1 MASIK
6 DKQTK
11 HIKTFFFSY
20 TNESIALQTQKKA
33 PPPPPAESTPHR
45 FLGVRRRPWGR
56 YAAEIRD
63 PSTKERH
70 WLGTF
75 DTAEDAAIAY
85 DRAARSLRGSLAR
98 TNFLYS
104 DSPPPPPPLYSAS
117 IHHPNQPPLFSSSAS
132 THSSLSSPPI
142 PPAGDSLSGIISGD
156 YDASAELPPFL
167 PAISSES
174 VDCDYNNY
182 GVMESQ
188 NVGFECFDQS
198 SIGIGSCLGFDSS
211 SDYIY
216 NPMLGSMPTVSDVG
230 AGDFESPAGNFYLP
244 QSSDY

>member
-1 MASIK
+1 MVHRPQNPK
-6 DKQTK
+6 
-11 HIKTFFFSY
+11 
-20 TNESIALQTQKKA
+20 ESTT
-33 PPPPPAESTPHR
+33 PPPPAEPTPHR

-75 DTAEDAAIAY
+75 DTAEEAAIAY

-104 DSPPPPPPLYSAS
+104 DSPPPPPPPYSAS
-117 IHHPNQPPLFSSSAS
+117 IHPSQPPLF
-132 THSSLSSPPI
+132 LPLLPPPPPPLFHQF
-142 PPAGDSLSGIISGD
+142 PPAGDSPSGIIYGD
-156 YDASAELPPFL
+156 YDGSSAELPPFP

-174 VDCDYNNY
+174 ENCDYNNY
-182 GVMESQ
+182 GAMESQ

-198 SIGIGSCLGFDSS
+198 SIGMGSCLGFDSS
-211 SDYIY
+211 GDYMY
-216 NPMLGSMPTVSDVG
+216 NPMLGSMATVSD
-230 AGDFESPAGNFYLP
+230 AGTGDLQSPAANFYLP
-244 QSSDY
+244 QSSEY

>member
-1 MASIK
+1 
-6 DKQTK
+6 QTK

-142 PPAGDSLSGIISGD
+142 PPP
-156 YDASAELPPFL
+156 ETPFPESS
-167 PAISSES
+167 PAITTPALSFRHFSRRFPRNRWI
-174 VDCDYNNY
+174 V
-182 GVMESQ
+182 
-188 NVGFECFDQS
+188 
-198 SIGIGSCLGFDSS
+198 II
-211 SDYIY
+211 II
-216 NPMLGSMPTVSDVG
+216 TV
-230 AGDFESPAGNFYLP
+230 
-244 QSSDY
+244 